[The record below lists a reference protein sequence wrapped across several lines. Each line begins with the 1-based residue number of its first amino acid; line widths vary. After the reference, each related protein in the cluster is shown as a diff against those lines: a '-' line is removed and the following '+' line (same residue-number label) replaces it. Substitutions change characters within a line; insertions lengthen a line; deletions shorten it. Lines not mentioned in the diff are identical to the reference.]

1 MFYYLGKFIGTQI
14 RLEQWHRKRGN
25 IEAFN
30 EWKQSLGKEITDYI
44 CESFLLAVNVA
55 RSLRN
60 KQKSSSYIP
69 VIYYFKND
77 RVH

>member
-30 EWKQSLGKEITDYI
+30 EWKQSLGKEITDDI
-44 CESFLLAVNVA
+44 WGSF
-55 RSLRN
+55 
-60 KQKSSSYIP
+60 
-69 VIYYFKND
+69 F
-77 RVH
+77 